1 MLWNYLAGY
10 STVWLVEP
18 TLEGTPDQVPF
29 ANIGLPLQP
38 RFRTVRTIKRSE
50 DLGGINNGGLM
61 GV

>member
-1 MLWNYLAGY
+1 
-10 STVWLVEP
+10 VEP

-50 DLGGINNGGLM
+50 DLGGHQQWWFNGSLI
-61 GV
+61 GVS